1 MEESAFMTVRVSF
14 GYIFNQNG
22 DVIVNLLFFKQLPSN
37 LIFFSSKMLDIDLDQ
52 LEFEDLIEQLE
63 HRNRDDRK
71 QLIKEISLCQLV
83 NTSELSDLNE
93 G

>member
-37 LIFFSSKMLDIDLDQ
+37 LIFFPSKMLDIDLD
-52 LEFEDLIEQLE
+52 
-63 HRNRDDRK
+63 
-71 QLIKEISLCQLV
+71 
-83 NTSELSDLNE
+83 
-93 G
+93 